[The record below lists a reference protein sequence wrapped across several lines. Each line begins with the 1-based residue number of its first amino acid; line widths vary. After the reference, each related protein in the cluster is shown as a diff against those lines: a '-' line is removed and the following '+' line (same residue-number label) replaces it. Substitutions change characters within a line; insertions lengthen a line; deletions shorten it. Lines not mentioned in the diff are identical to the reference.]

1 MQRVH
6 VRSLSLADLSVT
18 HETAWVSGH
27 LVTTKLVF
35 HVISNLDACSTQE
48 IFF

>member
-6 VRSLSLADLSVT
+6 ACSLSLADLSVT

-27 LVTTKLVF
+27 VVTTKLVF
-35 HVISNLDACSTQE
+35 HVISYLDAGSTQE
-48 IFF
+48 ILF